1 MIQFLSFELTYLQ
14 VGIIA
19 LVGVLIGTA
28 KTGVHGAG
36 MVAVPL
42 LASIFG
48 GKLSSGLLLPIL
60 SLADVFGVIYYHRHA
75 SWPHLKK
82 LFPWAALGVVLGTVT
97 GAYIDDE
104 AFRLIMA
111 IIIFGSVAIM
121 LWLEQG
127 NKEHVPDYY
136 WFAILMGV
144 AGGFTTMVGNLAG
157 SVMALYLLSMRLP
170 KNSFIGT
177 AAWFFLVINWFK
189 VPFHIF
195 VWETITLDS
204 FLLDLMTLPFIA
216 AGAGLGILITRQI
229 PEKGYRYFIIV
240 MTLVAAIFMVV

>member
-1 MIQFLSFELTYLQ
+1 MIQFLSFEFTYLQ
-14 VGIIA
+14 VAIIA

-36 MVAVPL
+36 MIAVPL

-60 SLADVFGVIYYHRHA
+60 SMADVFGVIYYHRHA

-82 LFPWAALGVVLGTVT
+82 LFPWAAVGVVLGTAT

-177 AAWFFLVINWFK
+177 AAWFFMVINLFK
-189 VPFHIF
+189 VPFHVFI
-195 VWETITLDS
+195 WETITLDS

-216 AGAGLGILITRQI
+216 LGAALGIFITKQI
-229 PEKGYRYFIIV
+229 PEKIYRYFIIG
-240 MTLVAAIFMVV
+240 MTLVAALFMVF